1 MPFQSFTDAVGVTK
15 WKRGVRF
22 SPKSLHE
29 GDVGVVL
36 GRAVGGGP
44 VLVAMGNL
52 GVLTLDAKRGVKQ

>member
-36 GRAVGGGP
+36 GRAVGRGG
-44 VLVAMGNL
+44 AGF
-52 GVLTLDAKRGVKQ
+52 GRDGEFRGANVRCKARC